1 MSEIFTKREIR
12 DLIISVII
20 LALVFSS
27 FNLGIFLTT
36 LFIVLIVF
44 VPHEILGH
52 KIVAQHFGCSAEYRI
67 WFLGLLLGV
76 VTALLPGGIVFA
88 APGAVYIS
96 PVIRK
101 KFAFSVA
108 HLTKR
113 EYGLISL
120 AGPAANIII
129 GIGLLTLSVFFP
141 LELFVLAARLSF
153 FLAFFNL
160 IPLFPLDGWKILA
173 WNKFVW
179 LFSIALAFIGSFF

>member
-1 MSEIFTKREIR
+1 MFTKKEIR
-12 DLIISVII
+12 DLIISII
-20 LALVFSS
+20 VLALIFSS
-27 FNLGIFLTT
+27 FNLGTFLTT

-76 VTALLPGGIVFA
+76 VTALLPGGIIFA

-96 PVIRK
+96 PIIRK

-108 HLTKR
+108 RLTKR
-113 EYGLISL
+113 EYGLISFG
-120 AGPAANIII
+120 GPAVNMII
-129 GIGLLTLSVFFP
+129 GIGLLTLSIFFP
-141 LELFVLAARLSF
+141 LELFVLAAKLSF

-160 IPLFPLDGWKILA
+160 IPILPLDGGKVLA
-173 WNKFVW
+173 WNKTVW
-179 LFSIALAFIGSFF
+179 LFSIALAFVGSFL

>member
-1 MSEIFTKREIR
+1 MSEIFTKKEIR

-20 LALVFSS
+20 LALIFSS

-76 VTALLPGGIVFA
+76 ITALLPGGIIFA

-96 PVIRK
+96 PIIRK

-113 EYGLISL
+113 EYGLISF

-129 GIGLLTLSVFFP
+129 GIGLLILLTFFP
-141 LELFVLAARLSF
+141 LELFVLAAKLSF

-160 IPLFPLDGWKILA
+160 IPIFPLDGWKILA
-173 WNKFVW
+173 WNKTVW

>member
-1 MSEIFTKREIR
+1 MSKIFTKKEIR
-12 DLIISVII
+12 DLIISVIV
-20 LALVFSS
+20 LALIFSS
-27 FNLGIFLTT
+27 FNLGNFLTT

-67 WFLGLLLGV
+67 WFLGLLLGII
-76 VTALLPGGIVFA
+76 TALFPVGIIFA

-96 PVIRK
+96 PIIRK

-120 AGPAANIII
+120 AGPAVNIII
-129 GIGLLTLSVFFP
+129 GIGLLVISSFFP
-141 LELFVLAARLSF
+141 LELFVLSAKLSF

-160 IPLFPLDGWKILA
+160 IPIFPLDGWKILA
-173 WNKFVW
+173 WNKTVW
-179 LFSIALAFIGSFF
+179 LFSIVLASIGSFF